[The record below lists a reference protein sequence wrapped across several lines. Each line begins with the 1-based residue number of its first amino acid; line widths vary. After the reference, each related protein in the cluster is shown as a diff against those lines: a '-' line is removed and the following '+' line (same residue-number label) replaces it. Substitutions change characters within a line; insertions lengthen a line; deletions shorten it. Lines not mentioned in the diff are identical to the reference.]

1 MTRSVAGA
9 FGIRA
14 LYNAQV
20 RDLTRSALVAR
31 PPQLLYRVVEEV
43 ERYPEFVPG
52 CTLAQVLERDGN
64 VVVAR
69 LAVSRGVLNTE
80 FTTRNLMDPNRS
92 IHMQLVEGPFRL
104 LQGHW
109 SFTPVASNGCRIEF
123 ALQFEFSNLLKSALF
138 EPLFEQTAAALLR
151 AFVARAQSL
160 PAA

>member
-1 MTRSVAGA
+1 
-9 FGIRA
+9 
-14 LYNAQV
+14 
-20 RDLTRSALVAR
+20 
-31 PPQLLYRVVEEV
+31 VVEVV

-64 VVVAR
+64 AVVAR
-69 LAVSRGVLNTE
+69 LAVSRGLLSTE
-80 FTTRNLMDPNRS
+80 FTTRNIMDPNRS
-92 IHMQLVEGPFRL
+92 IHMQLVEGPFRV

-123 ALQFEFSNLLKSALF
+123 ALQFEFSNALKSALF
-138 EPLFEQTAAALLR
+138 EPLFEQTAASLLR

>member
-1 MTRSVAGA
+1 
-9 FGIRA
+9 

-64 VVVAR
+64 AVVAR
-69 LAVSRGVLNTE
+69 LAVSRGLLSTE
-80 FTTRNLMDPNRS
+80 FTTRNIMDPNRS
-92 IHMQLVEGPFRL
+92 IHMQLVEGPFRV

-123 ALQFEFSNLLKSALF
+123 ALQFEFSNALKSALF
-138 EPLFEQTAAALLR
+138 EPLFEQTAASLLR

>member
-1 MTRSVAGA
+1 M
-9 FGIRA
+9 
-14 LYNAQV
+14 

-31 PPQLLYRVVEEV
+31 PPELLYRVVEEV

-64 VVVAR
+64 AVVAR
-69 LAVSRGVLNTE
+69 LAVSRGLLSTE
-80 FTTRNLMDPNRS
+80 FTTRNIMDPNRS
-92 IHMQLVEGPFRL
+92 IHMQLVEGPFRV

-123 ALQFEFSNLLKSALF
+123 ALQFEFSNALKSALF
-138 EPLFEQTAAALLR
+138 EPLFEQTAASLLR

>member
-1 MTRSVAGA
+1 M
-9 FGIRA
+9 
-14 LYNAQV
+14 

-52 CTLAQVLERDGN
+52 CTLAQVLSRDGN

-69 LAVSRGVLNTE
+69 LAVSRGVLSTE

-92 IHMQLVEGPFRL
+92 IHMQLVEGPFRV

-109 SFTPVASNGCRIEF
+109 SFMPVASNGCRIEF
-123 ALQFEFSNLLKSALF
+123 ALQFEFSNALKSALF
-138 EPLFEQTAAALLR
+138 EPLFEQTAASLLR

>member
-1 MTRSVAGA
+1 
-9 FGIRA
+9 
-14 LYNAQV
+14 LYNARV

-31 PPQLLYRVVEEV
+31 PPELLYRVVEEV

-64 VVVAR
+64 AVVAR
-69 LAVSRGVLNTE
+69 LAVSRGLLSTE
-80 FTTRNLMDPNRS
+80 FTTRNIMDPNRS
-92 IHMQLVEGPFRL
+92 IHMQLVEGPFRV

-123 ALQFEFSNLLKSALF
+123 ALQFEFSNALKSALF
-138 EPLFEQTAAALLR
+138 EPLFEQTAASLLR